1 MTSEPVKCPCCGQ
14 VTAPTDTVRVDLDVN
29 RLYFGDRNVELVP
42 RLAEV
47 AHILSRRMP
56 ALVLHET
63 IIGEMWGPQLNVNV
77 AISTLRKLL
86 KPLGIQIVNVWGKG
100 FRMTADLSRSER
112 LTQTEASY
120 AHA

>member
-1 MTSEPVKCPCCGQ
+1 MTR
-14 VTAPTDTVRVDLDVN
+14 PTNDVVVDLDVN

-56 ALVLHET
+56 GLVLHET
-63 IIGEMWGPQLNVNV
+63 IIGEMWGPLEGDCAQLNVNV
-77 AISTLRKLL
+77 AVCQLRKLL
-86 KPLGIQIVNVWGKG
+86 QPLGIQIVNVWGKG

-112 LTQTEASY
+112 STPTEATY